1 MQGCYLCDLIEKGK
15 LDNLIME
22 NEHAMVTF
30 IDETREG
37 QCLIFTKNHRKKMSE
52 MDTDEFKSVADLIVK
67 VSRALEK
74 KYDCEKTYL
83 LCISDKV
90 EHIHFHIIPKHKDLR
105 SMGYY
110 TFAMLWEKEGK
121 RETPEPELKARAGEI
136 KAIVDNL
143 FTS

>member
-1 MQGCYLCDLIEKGK
+1 MPDCYCCDLVENKK

-37 QCLIFTKNHRKKMSE
+37 QCLVFTKKCRKSMTE
-52 MDTDEFKSVADLIVK
+52 MDMDEWRSVAELIQK

-83 LCISDKV
+83 LCISDMV
-90 EHIHFHIIPKHKDLR
+90 AHIHFHIIPKHKDLV
-105 SMGYY
+105 SMGEYC
-110 TFAMLWEKEGK
+110 FRKVWEAEGK
-121 RETPEPELKARAGEI
+121 RETPDAEKQAKAKEI
-136 KAIVDNL
+136 KSIIDKMQ
-143 FTS
+143 

>member
-1 MQGCYLCDLIEKGK
+1 MQGCFLCDLMKKKK

-37 QCLIFTKNHRKKMSE
+37 QCLIFTKNHRKSMTE
-52 MDTDEFKSVADLIVK
+52 MDMDDWNSVAEIIIK
-67 VSRALEK
+67 VSKALEK

-83 LCISDKV
+83 LCISDQV
-90 EHIHFHIIPKHKDLR
+90 EHIHFHIIPKHKNLV

-110 TFAMLWEKEGK
+110 CFIKVWEEEGK
-121 RETPEPELKARAGEI
+121 RETPESELNARAKEI
-136 KAIVDNL
+136 REIMESV
-143 FTS
+143 

>member
-1 MQGCYLCDLIEKGK
+1 MPDCYLCDLMKNEN

-22 NEHAMVTF
+22 NENAMVTF

-37 QCLIFTKNHRKKMSE
+37 QCLVFTKKHRKSMTV
-52 MDTDEFKSVADLIVK
+52 MDMDDWNSVADIIKK

-90 EHIHFHIIPKHKDLR
+90 EHIHFHIIPKHKNLK

-110 TFAMLWEKEGK
+110 CFARVWDEEGK
-121 RETPEPELKARAGEI
+121 RETPEAELKARAQEI
-136 KAIVDNL
+136 KGLIDK
-143 FTS
+143 

>member
-1 MQGCYLCDLIEKGK
+1 MPDCLLCDRIKNEK

-37 QCLIFTKNHRKKMSE
+37 QCLIFTKNHKKSMTE
-52 MDTDEFKSVADLIVK
+52 MDTDEWNSVAELIKK

-90 EHIHFHIIPKHKDLR
+90 EHIHFHIIPKHKNLK

-110 TFAMLWEKEGK
+110 CFAKVWEEEGK
-121 RETPEPELKARAGEI
+121 RETPKAELRARAEEI
-136 KAIVDNL
+136 KKLIEK
-143 FTS
+143 T

>member
-1 MQGCYLCDLIEKGK
+1 MEGCYLCDLIEKKK

-37 QCLIFTKNHRKKMSE
+37 QCLIFTKNHRKSMTE
-52 MDTDEFKSVADLIVK
+52 MDMDEWNSVAEIINK
-67 VSRALEK
+67 VSQALEK

-83 LCISDKV
+83 LCISDMV
-90 EHIHFHIIPKHKDLR
+90 EHIHFHVIPKHKDLP

-110 TFAMLWEKEGK
+110 CFAKVWEEEGK
-121 RETPEPELKARAGEI
+121 RETPDAEKKAMAKELGEMI
-136 KAIVDNL
+136 E
-143 FTS
+143 SS

>member
-1 MQGCYLCDLIEKGK
+1 MPDCSLCDEIKNKK

-22 NEHAMVTF
+22 NENAMVTF

-37 QCLIFTKNHRKKMSE
+37 QCLIFTKNHRKSMTE
-52 MDTDEFKSVADLIVK
+52 MDMDEWNSVAELIKK

-90 EHIHFHIIPKHKDLR
+90 EHIHFHVIPKHKHLK

-110 TFAMLWEKEGK
+110 CFAKVWEEEGK
-121 RETPEPELKARAGEI
+121 RETPKAELKARAEEI
-136 KAIVDNL
+136 KKLIKE
-143 FTS
+143 S

>member
-1 MQGCYLCDLIEKGK
+1 MAECYLCNKMENKK

-37 QCLIFTKNHRKKMSE
+37 QCLVFTKNHRKSMTE
-52 MDTDEFKSVADLIVK
+52 MNLDEYNAVGEIIIK
-67 VSRALEK
+67 VSKALEK

-83 LCISDKV
+83 LCISDMV
-90 EHIHFHIIPKHKDLR
+90 EHIHFHLIPKHKDLV

-110 TFAMLWEKEGK
+110 CFAKVWEEEGK
-121 RETPEPELKARAGEI
+121 RETPDAEKNAMANEI
-136 KAIVDNL
+136 KEMIESL
-143 FTS
+143 